1 MKTFLALIIAFGALV
16 SVSVSTSCGIDT
28 CADDEYCNGNLTAC
42 QCNSTAS
49 YNYIGSNLAPTITCS
64 DGTLNIFV
72 SKCWLEENGFNTSSV
87 RLKSPDCLAT
97 KEITNNTAQMSFH
110 TPLIINYCNTTA
122 EVTGTQVTYTNALYA
137 FSVESVYQMQRV
149 FVMNVSCTVPLSVSA
164 QLLITLKPALRIIS
178 VNIPGANISVVRL
191 WIYKDESFTSPLSD
205 NDTLYMGD
213 TVYISVIT
221 NLSNLKVERMYVS
234 AGESENPQYDLLL
247 NGCPAGGLLANLIT
261 VISNGADAESR
272 FAMKVFQISGF
283 DSFRLSADVLFCED
297 HCVPNCTEGNLPI
310 VSTNTTSVICTNGTC
325 AGDEYCDSSGTACQC
340 NSTIYHYT
348 ENPAPTV
355 DCNGGKLHVFISK
368 CLLER
373 NGYTTSSISLQSSS
387 CLADREIVNG
397 TAQMTF
403 HRPLMNNDCGDIV
416 ELNTTHVTYR
426 NTLNIFAVTTPLQ
439 TREDFAVNISC
450 TYPLRLNVPPNATL
464 NPILGTTL
472 MSLPGTNTDY
482 TVIMAAYGDNSF
494 STLLPATDPI
504 YPDGAVYISVGIP
517 DLDFNIF
524 KTKVLRIFVSSEES
538 NTPQDLLLDGC
549 PTINQT
555 TDIVTV
561 ISNGIGNES
570 RFIIKNL
577 QFPNLVGFRL
587 SADVILCTDN
597 CTSGC
602 SSQTQSTDPQG
613 NISTVSIF
621 LRTSKIFFYYHF
633 FNSIKSIY
641 ENVVPMYVFSLAGVL
656 Y

>member
-1 MKTFLALIIAFGALV
+1 MKTFLVLIIAFGALV

-42 QCNSTAS
+42 QCNPTAS
-49 YNYIGSNLAPTITCS
+49 YNYSGSNPVSTITCS
-64 DGTLNIFV
+64 DGTLNIFL
-72 SKCWLEENGFNTSSV
+72 SKCWLEENGFITSTV

-97 KEITNNTAQMSFH
+97 KQILNNTAQMSFS

-122 EVTGTQVTYTNALYA
+122 EVNGTQVTYMNTLYA
-137 FSVESVYQMQRV
+137 FSMESVNQMRQV
-149 FVMNVSCTVPLSVSA
+149 FVMNVSCAVPLSISA
-164 QLLITLKPALRIIS
+164 QLIITLKPTLRIIS
-178 VNIPGANISVVRL
+178 VNIPGTNISVVRM
-191 WIYKDESFTSPLSD
+191 WIYRDETFSTLLSD
-205 NDTLYMGD
+205 NDTLSMDD
-213 TVYISVIT
+213 TVYILVTAPDLVT
-221 NLSNLKVERMYVS
+221 NLSKIKVERMYVS
-234 AGESENPQYDLLL
+234 AGESENLQYDLLL
-247 NGCPAGGLLANLIT
+247 NGCPAGGLLADLIT
-261 VISNGADAESR
+261 VISNGANAESR

-283 DSFRLSADVLFCED
+283 GSFRLSADVLFCED
-297 HCVPNCTEGNLPI
+297 HCVPECTGGNLPTN
-310 VSTNTTSVICTNGTC
+310 SSNTTSVICANETC

-340 NSTIYHYT
+340 NSTIYPYT
-348 ENPAPTV
+348 ESRPTPTV
-355 DCNGGKLHVFISK
+355 DCSGGKLNVFISK

-373 NGYTTSSISLQSSS
+373 NGYTTSSISLQSPS

-439 TREDFAVNISC
+439 TREDFAVNVSC
-450 TYPLRLNVPPNATL
+450 TYPLGLNVPPNTTL

-472 MSLPGTNTDY
+472 INLPGTNTDY
-482 TVIMAAYGDNSF
+482 TVNMAAYGDISF
-494 STLLPATDPI
+494 STFLPATDPI
-504 YPDGAVYISVGIP
+504 YLDGSVYISVVIP
-517 DLDFNIF
+517 DLDVNIY
-524 KTKVLRIFVSSEES
+524 KTKVLRMYSSSEES
-538 NTPQDLLLDGC
+538 NTPQYLLLDGC

-561 ISNGIGNES
+561 ISNGISNVS

-602 SSQTQSTDPQG
+602 SSQTQSTDLQG

-621 LRTSKIFFYYHF
+621 IKTSTFFSFITTF
-633 FNSIKSIY
+633 FNSKYI
-641 ENVVPMYVFSLAGVL
+641 
-656 Y
+656 